1 MLVLQRSLFL
11 GDFSSPDC
19 GCLWVFCLALFY
31 LIFVVVEVFHF
42 SFSSFVRRAMFAFYE
57 QRAPVYT
64 FPCHL
69 EVGQVAEQLWLLF
82 SNLCGFLHLLLIQ
95 LELTISVGQCIYMT
109 VRRTVTDKEFCHP
122 SGKWRSI
129 FSHRQLW
136 AI

>member
-31 LIFVVVEVFHF
+31 LILVVVEVFHF
-42 SFSSFVRRAMFAFYE
+42 LFSSFVRRAMYAFYE

-69 EVGQVAEQLWLLF
+69 EVGQEAEQLWLLF
-82 SNLCGFLHLLLIQ
+82 SNLSVCFFT
-95 LELTISVGQCIYMT
+95 LTINPIGINYFSGTMHIY
-109 VRRTVTDKEFCHP
+109 DCP
-122 SGKWRSI
+122 
-129 FSHRQLW
+129 
-136 AI
+136 